1 MMTGLIKGVG
11 VTELNSNIGCFE
23 MMFSERQGINR
34 LKLNSN
40 IGCFEM
46 KLTTM

>member
-23 MMFSERQGINR
+23 IF
-34 LKLNSN
+34 LLNQQVSPHLV
-40 IGCFEM
+40 
-46 KLTTM
+46 KQ

>member
-23 MMFSERQGINR
+23 MTIKPPNV
-34 LKLNSN
+34 
-40 IGCFEM
+40 
-46 KLTTM
+46 TTYTNVKQ